1 MPHSTLPNTRIHT
14 QPRTLTLTH
23 GFLQL
28 GYCCVCVSV
37 DSLFF
42 DLFFFWFHKLTHM
55 LPAAS
60 GTRKYRGFAFAS
72 LYWWCNSS
80 ITPWSPGEYTHW
92 RGSSEFLGFYC
103 LVSLAA
109 SVFPCCN
116 DFVVVVAMV
125 TRGIFMVCVCL
136 LSLLS
141 CSVAN
146 GSVRHV
152 GLNLNNYWNI
162 IFTWNIS
169 HDDFH
174 SLF

>member
-42 DLFFFWFHKLTHM
+42 DLFFFLVPQIDAH
-55 LPAAS
+55 AS
-60 GTRKYRGFAFAS
+60 GGQRHEEIQRLCFRFIVLVMQQFNHTPESGRIHS
-72 LYWWCNSS
+72 L
-80 ITPWSPGEYTHW
+80 G
-92 RGSSEFLGFYC
+92 GSSEFLGFYC

-152 GLNLNNYWNI
+152 GLNLNNY
-162 IFTWNIS
+162 
-169 HDDFH
+169 
-174 SLF
+174 